1 MTEHITEAVDP
12 PGQLFVEEDRAAALR
27 EQSRQWPSWS
37 LTPRQL
43 CDLELLTCGAF
54 APLGGFLDRADYE
67 CVCETMRLTGG
78 ALWPMPITLDVP
90 ESVARTVGTGG
101 MLALR
106 DAEGVMLAALHVEQV
121 WRPDR
126 RAEARGVYGTE
137 DVEHPG
143 VARLLQRTRPVYV
156 GGGVEALEPPRHYD
170 FPDLRATPAEV
181 RAAIV
186 RRGWQRVVAF
196 QTRNPMHRAHLE
208 LTVRAAEQLQ
218 AGLLIHPVVGPT
230 RPGDVDPHARV
241 RCYRAIERHYPPG
254 AALVR
259 LLPLA
264 MRMAGPREAV
274 WHALIRR
281 TYGCTHFIVG
291 RDHAGPGVRSDGRPF
306 YGPYDAQDLLRQHQ
320 AEAGIEMV
328 PFRNMVYLASR
339 DAYVPEDQAPG
350 GADVRSLSGTE
361 LRRRLADG
369 SDIPEWFSFPDVVA
383 ELRRSVR
390 PRRRRGFTVFFTG
403 LPSSGKST
411 LANVLVARLRERGGR
426 AVTLLDGDLVR
437 KLLSSE
443 LGFSPEHR
451 ALNIRRI
458 GWVAAQITRSG
469 GVAVC
474 APIAPQ
480 DAIRREVREGIEPHG
495 GFLLVHVATPAE
507 VCERRDRK
515 GLYAKARAGLIDAF
529 TGVTAPYDEPAD
541 AEIVLDTTA
550 RSPEQCV
557 DDVLARL
564 ERDGYLPAPIPANAP
579 RT

>member
-1 MTEHITEAVDP
+1 MHATDLTVDA
-12 PGQLFVEEDRAAALR
+12 DRAATLK
-27 EQSRQWPSWS
+27 EQSRDWPSWS

-54 APLGGFLDRADYE
+54 APLDGFLGRADTE
-67 CVCETMRLTGG
+67 SVCETMRLADGT
-78 ALWPMPITLDVP
+78 LWPIPITLDVP
-90 ESVARTVGTGG
+90 EQVGRDLGAGST
-101 MLALR
+101 LALR

-126 RAEARGVYGTE
+126 RAEARAVYGT
-137 DVEHPG
+137 DDAEHPG
-143 VARLLQRTRPVYV
+143 VARLLQQTHPVYV
-156 GGGVEALEPPRHYD
+156 GGAVEALEMPRHYD
-170 FPDLRATPAEV
+170 FPDLRATPAQV
-181 RAAIV
+181 RAALAG
-186 RRGWQRVVAF
+186 RGWKRVVAF

-208 LTVRAAEQLQ
+208 LTVRAAEALQ
-218 AGLLIHPVVGPT
+218 AGLLIHPVIGAT
-230 RPGDVDPHARV
+230 RPGDVDPPTRV
-241 RCYRAIERHYPPG
+241 RCYRAIQRRYPPG
-254 AALVR
+254 TALLR

-281 TYGCTHFIVG
+281 NYGCTHFIVG
-291 RDHAGPGVRSDGRPF
+291 RDHAGPGARSNGEPF

-320 AEAGIEMV
+320 REAGIEMV
-328 PFRNMVYLASR
+328 PFRNTVYLAGR
-339 DAYVPEDQAPG
+339 DAYVPEDEAPD

-361 LRRRLADG
+361 LRRRLAEG
-369 SDIPEWFSFPDVVA
+369 SEIPEWFSYPDVVE
-383 ELRRSVR
+383 ELRRSVP
-390 PRRRRGFTVFFTG
+390 PRSRRGFTVFFTG

-411 LANVLVARLRERGGR
+411 LANVLVARLRETGGR

-443 LGFSPEHR
+443 LGFSSEHR

-480 DAIRREVREGIEPHG
+480 DAIRREVRQRIELHG
-495 GFLLVHVATPAE
+495 GFLLVHVATPADI
-507 VCERRDRK
+507 CEQRDRK

-529 TGVTAPYDEPAD
+529 TGISSPYDEPAD
-541 AEIVLDTTA
+541 AEIVLDTSN
-550 RSPEQCV
+550 RSPEQCIRK
-557 DDVLARL
+557 VLRRL
-564 ERDGYLPAPIPANAP
+564 EQEGYLGA
-579 RT
+579 RSGH